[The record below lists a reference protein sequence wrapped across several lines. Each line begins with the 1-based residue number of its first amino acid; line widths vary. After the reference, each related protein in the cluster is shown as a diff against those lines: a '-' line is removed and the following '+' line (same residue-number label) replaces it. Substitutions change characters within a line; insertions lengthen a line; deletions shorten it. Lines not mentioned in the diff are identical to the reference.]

1 MTHKVIVHIFMV
13 HKLIKYITNKK
24 QKNMKKIV
32 ALFAIAATTML
43 ASCGNGTGKSTE
55 AVDST
60 AVAVDSV
67 KVDSSAV
74 AVDSVKAD
82 VEKVEE
88 VK

>member
-1 MTHKVIVHIFMV
+1 MV

-55 AVDST
+55 AVDS
-60 AVAVDSV
+60 V